1 MNFEGEIGTSSGTSI
16 QAITHYNYA
25 TICRG
30 GNSIIEK
37 LKDEIGDNYTDYIN
51 FYGLR
56 NWGELHG
63 KLTTELIYVHRYD
76 IALLG
81 LSFVQVDSGLS
92 RLAMAKTW

>member
-1 MNFEGEIGTSSGTSI
+1 MNFQGEIGTSSGTSI

-37 LKDEIGDNYTDYIN
+37 LKAEIGDNYTDYIN

-56 NWGELHG
+56 NWGELNG
-63 KLTTELIYVHRYD
+63 KLTTELIYVHRY
-76 IALLG
+76 IMLYCYLLNHY
-81 LSFVQVDSGLS
+81 
-92 RLAMAKTW
+92 